1 MKLYSVL
8 LNVIYVI
15 ICTLIVNA
23 NTVDTTNINLGKRD
37 LYCCDKVWQGDNSD
51 SICIDKW
58 QKQSECKWQKQNCSC
73 DKNCGWFGN
82 IEEIFVKDCH

>member
-37 LYCCDKVWQGDNSD
+37 LYCCDKV
-51 SICIDKW
+51 
-58 QKQSECKWQKQNCSC
+58 
-73 DKNCGWFGN
+73 
-82 IEEIFVKDCH
+82 